1 MSREPAGPEFRERL
15 RTAAGVRDVD
25 AFLTEVWQREAR
37 LLPQLCS
44 DLTTIID
51 GDELAGLAC
60 EPHVESRLVLKEGEH
75 YRMRHGPF
83 SARDFSR
90 LPASGWTLLVQDVD
104 KHLAPAR
111 EFLEGFNFVPRWR
124 LDDLMVSFAAP
135 GGGVGPHIDS
145 YDVFLC
151 QALGRRRWELS
162 SAVDGDA
169 LCAGCELKVLR
180 RFEAEQRFE
189 LAPGDCLYLPAA
201 IGHDGVAIDEC
212 MTFSVGF
219 RAVEAVELLSSGSLA
234 AELSQAWLRRAPPL
248 GRSGYVDGLVSSPP
262 NPGELA
268 EETLQRYRA
277 QVRALLELPAE
288 ELDGLI
294 DASLARFLTEPKE
307 SQVLESPEEE
317 IDASELRARLAGGA
331 RLRHHPASRWLLVR
345 GGRGAAAYV
354 SVDGELYE
362 LGPES
367 LTFGSCVTDQLA
379 LPMQIIHKEITHSRH
394 LELVLEWVNRGQLV
408 WAD

>member
-169 LCAGCELKVLR
+169 LCA
-180 RFEAEQRFE
+180 
-189 LAPGDCLYLPAA
+189 
-201 IGHDGVAIDEC
+201 
-212 MTFSVGF
+212 
-219 RAVEAVELLSSGSLA
+219 
-234 AELSQAWLRRAPPL
+234 
-248 GRSGYVDGLVSSPP
+248 
-262 NPGELA
+262 
-268 EETLQRYRA
+268 
-277 QVRALLELPAE
+277 
-288 ELDGLI
+288 
-294 DASLARFLTEPKE
+294 
-307 SQVLESPEEE
+307 
-317 IDASELRARLAGGA
+317 
-331 RLRHHPASRWLLVR
+331 
-345 GGRGAAAYV
+345 
-354 SVDGELYE
+354 
-362 LGPES
+362 
-367 LTFGSCVTDQLA
+367 
-379 LPMQIIHKEITHSRH
+379 
-394 LELVLEWVNRGQLV
+394 
-408 WAD
+408 